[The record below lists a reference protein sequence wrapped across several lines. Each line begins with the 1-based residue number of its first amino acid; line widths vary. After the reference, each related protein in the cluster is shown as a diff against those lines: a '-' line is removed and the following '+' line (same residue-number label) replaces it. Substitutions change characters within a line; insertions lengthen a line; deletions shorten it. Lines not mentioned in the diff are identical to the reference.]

1 MKIKLPII
9 IALMLCFASCKPT
22 ETPESVA
29 DKVLTEI
36 SNELLSGEP
45 CSTKDFS
52 LALVYNDLA
61 KAFIN
66 GEDFPNSP
74 FDKHFQLDK
83 PFSRWKL
90 IDVKE
95 HSIDLYRIWDFTVK
109 GGDIEHD
116 AILDIY
122 KSEGGE
128 FNGEKLCKITE
139 TAAAILKH
147 KDIPMYLLRYKMDSR
162 HVAFVGDEYSIAT
175 VGVIKHP
182 EDGYRIV
189 SFMWD
194 E

>member
-1 MKIKLPII
+1 MRFKLPIV
-9 IALMLCFASCKPT
+9 IALILCFASCKLT

-66 GEDFPNSP
+66 GEGFPNSP
-74 FDKHFQLDK
+74 FDKYFQLDK
-83 PFSRWKL
+83 PFSRWEL

-109 GGDIEHD
+109 GGNIEHD

-122 KSEGGE
+122 KTEGGE
-128 FNGEKLCKITE
+128 FNGQKLCKITE
-139 TAAAILKH
+139 TAAAVLTH
-147 KDIPMYLLRYKMDSR
+147 RDIPMYLIRYKMDKT
-162 HVAFVGDEYSIAT
+162 HTDFVGNEYRTAT

-182 EDGYRIV
+182 EDGYKVV

>member
-9 IALMLCFASCKPT
+9 IALILCFASCKPT

-29 DKVLTEI
+29 DKALTEI

-45 CSTKDFS
+45 CSTQGFS

-61 KAFIN
+61 NAFIN

-74 FDKHFQLDK
+74 FDKYFQLEK
-83 PFSRWKL
+83 PFSRWEL

-95 HSIDLYRIWDFTVK
+95 HSIDLYRIRDFTVK
-109 GGDIEHD
+109 GGNIEHD
-116 AILDIY
+116 AIMDIY
-122 KSEGGE
+122 KTEGGE
-128 FNGEKLCKITE
+128 FNGQKLRKITE
-139 TAAAILKH
+139 TAAAILEH

-162 HVAFVGDEYSIAT
+162 HVAFVGDEYCIAN

-182 EDGYRIV
+182 EDGYKVV

>member
-1 MKIKLPII
+1 MKIKLHII
-9 IALMLCFASCKPT
+9 IALILCFASCKPT

-29 DKVLTEI
+29 DKALTEI
-36 SNELLSGEP
+36 SNELLSGEL
-45 CSTKDFS
+45 CSTQGFS

-66 GEDFPNSP
+66 GEVFPNSP
-74 FDKHFQLDK
+74 FDKYFQLDK
-83 PFSRWKL
+83 PFSRWEL

-95 HSIDLYRIWDFTVK
+95 HSIDLYRIRDFTVK
-109 GGDIEHD
+109 GGNIEHD

-122 KSEGGE
+122 KKEGGE
-128 FNGEKLCKITE
+128 FDGQKLCKITE
-139 TAAAILKH
+139 TAAAVLTH
-147 KDIPMYLLRYKMDSR
+147 RDVPMYLIRYKMDIT
-162 HVAFVGDEYSIAT
+162 HIDFVGDEYSIAT

-182 EDGYRIV
+182 EDGYKVV